1 MAWIRFIGNGYCN
14 DFTNNAD
21 CIFDGG
27 ECCDPNGNTNYC
39 QDCIC
44 YADLSCNGPLDLI
57 GNGQCNNETNN
68 AECNFDGGDCCGSCA
83 NTEQCVDCQCLD
95 GSPINYLCKL
105 NKHRA
110 LILSKNNLKYCTF
123 FLKLIPWF

>member
-57 GNGQCNNETNN
+57 GNGQCNNETNI

-110 LILSKNNLKYCTF
+110 LILSRTNLK
-123 FLKLIPWF
+123 